1 MTLAGWLILIP
12 SVGGV
17 TLLFAWCVCKVFT
30 TPDETKRLHGFDSHT
45 PDQ

>member
-17 TLLFAWCVCKVFT
+17 TLLFVWCIYKVLT
-30 TPDETKRLHGFDSHT
+30 TPDETEHLHGFDSHT